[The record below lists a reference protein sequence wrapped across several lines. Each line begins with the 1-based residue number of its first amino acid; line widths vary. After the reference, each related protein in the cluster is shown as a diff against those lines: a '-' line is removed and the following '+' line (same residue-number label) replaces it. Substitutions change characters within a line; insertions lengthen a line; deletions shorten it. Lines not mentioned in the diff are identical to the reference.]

1 VSSGFVL
8 YLVAHLS
15 ARLGTFLD
23 LKMENQRSQQR
34 LQWLKASESAT
45 ATSSAPPPHPI
56 TFNPSRQLSDITSY
70 YSTPAGQSWGVWGDF
85 VSSPTQSTFDD
96 GASHHP
102 YSSDVYSQAG
112 INTSTADDDT
122 SEDGSK
128 RKKVAIRLLLGFSFS
143 YRLTYTYS
151 KGKKATDVGATRMHH
166 MRSYGVP

>member
-1 VSSGFVL
+1 
-8 YLVAHLS
+8 
-15 ARLGTFLD
+15 LGTFLD
-23 LKMENQRSQQR
+23 LKMENQRNQQR
-34 LQWLKASESAT
+34 LKWLKASESAA
-45 ATSSAPPPHPI
+45 ATSSAPPPHPTSSMQPSRIAPI
-56 TFNPSRQLSDITSY
+56 TFNPSRQLSDMTTY

-85 VSSPTQSTFDD
+85 LSSPTQSMFDD

-102 YSSDVYSQAG
+102 YSSDVYSLAG
-112 INTSTADDDT
+112 INTSTTDDDT

-151 KGKKATDVGATRMHH
+151 KGKKATDVRATRMHH